1 MDDEEKYVLPFTD
14 DLKELGEICKTDMD
28 AGRIKE
34 RAIIEKFTLSQP
46 EDKQDRFRALQ
57 FAIDNELKHYVHP
70 IAKMDRLQSMMQE
83 NLLKLGDLWNG
94 AADENCTPPPT
105 ADIIEFKPKEKTEDE

>member
-34 RAIIEKFTLSQP
+34 RAIIEKFILSQP

-70 IAKMDRLQSMMQE
+70 IAKMDRLQYMMQK
-83 NLLKLGDLWNG
+83 NLLKLGELWNG
-94 AADENCTPPPT
+94 VADGNYKSSLKSNV
-105 ADIIEFKPKEKTEDE
+105 IEFKPKEKTED